1 MTIGT
6 GLVRSTAT
14 KGTVRLLL
22 GLVTMLL
29 TWIIAG
35 AWLGDGWSAVGY
47 AVAVA
52 AGGLVALIVWP
63 PLLRQFRVLV
73 GMVRVRDRAG
83 LLGPVLEARSHVAAL
98 VRANIGDSHD

>member
-1 MTIGT
+1 M
-6 GLVRSTAT
+6 RSTAT

-22 GLVTMLL
+22 GLVTVLA

-47 AVAVA
+47 GVAVAV
-52 AGGLVALIVWP
+52 GGFVALVVWT

-73 GMVRVRDRAG
+73 GMLRVRDRAG
-83 LLGPVLEARSHVAAL
+83 LLGPILAARSQLVAL
-98 VRANIGDSHD
+98 VRAKIGDSHD